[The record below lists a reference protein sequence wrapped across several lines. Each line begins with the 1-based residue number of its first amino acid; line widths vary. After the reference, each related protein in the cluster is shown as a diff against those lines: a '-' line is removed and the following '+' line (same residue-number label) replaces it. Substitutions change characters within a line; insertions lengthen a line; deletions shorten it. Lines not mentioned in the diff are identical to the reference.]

1 MAIVDRARRC
11 FGRVGKRRP
20 KSDIAS
26 DHGAAVVPGDH
37 PRAPAGCI
45 PGVRADPAGRR
56 YRHAVCAPDPQALAA
71 GRAIHRHQPARS
83 VHAAPATRPA
93 IGTTCIGGHDG
104 DATVARP
111 QCPGDPT
118 HPGHGI
124 RGQAI
129 SAHRP
134 PGGDLAGGDDPG
146 RSPRTPNVP
155 PSASALRRVRRPAPG
170 GNSGGPRR
178 RQRLRDTPERGRGGA
193 SGLRRRRRSPTRRAA
208 RWRSPV
214 VHAAR
219 RACHGGRSIR
229 LLTGSQPAMRQRQRG
244 GAPAV
249 PARRSKAPPR
259 STAPAPATTGPGPS
273 SLAS

>member
-1 MAIVDRARRC
+1 MVAGATRSGGRGGGGKVAIVDRARRC

-178 RQRLRDTPERGRGGA
+178 RQRLRDTPERGRGGRA
-193 SGLRRRRRSPTRRAA
+193 GYGGGGGRPRAGRPAGGHRSSTPPAA
-208 RWRSPV
+208 R
-214 VHAAR
+214 ATA
-219 RACHGGRSIR
+219 GGRY
-229 LLTGSQPAMRQRQRG
+229 GC
-244 GAPAV
+244 
-249 PARRSKAPPR
+249 
-259 STAPAPATTGPGPS
+259 
-273 SLAS
+273 